1 MTQNLSG
8 IYKKPKA
15 QASSADRFV
24 DGTEEQA
31 PVSVALIWVY
41 VLSSQAVP
49 SLRSCAEIQQQD
61 CCVFPAAFLRFLGNN
76 PDSSL

>member
-8 IYKKPKA
+8 IYKNPKA

-41 VLSSQAVP
+41 VLLSQAVL
-49 SLRSCAEIQQQD
+49 SVRCCAEVQQQGW
-61 CCVFPAAFLRFLGNN
+61 CVFPAAFIGFLGKT
-76 PDSSL
+76 PDSSF